1 MKDFLSM
8 EIFEKE
14 GCLGDGINEF
24 SCNSVYLSACL
35 YQTRDILQ
43 GCRNSARKRK
53 RQAEETLFD
62 VDVFKGLG

>member
-8 EIFEKE
+8 EIFEEE

-43 GCRNSARKRK
+43 GYRNQTKK
-53 RQAEETLFD
+53 EET
-62 VDVFKGLG
+62 